1 MTRLGLASVVVA
13 LVLGSAAAC
22 GGDEGDELAPGVDGG
37 GSAMDGG
44 PVPTGTEDGGPTT
57 TGDDGGSGPSL
68 LDVDCPALE
77 MPAAGATTVYVD
89 GSMTGAEDG
98 TKAAPY
104 QSVAKAFQSAPKG
117 SVLWVA
123 RGIYRENLTIPDKDL
138 SVVGGFASGFASRA
152 DACATILEAFDV
164 AKPVLSAS
172 ATVKRF
178 GIEGLTVQKGARGL
192 EVSGDSTV
200 GASFTLARSV
210 FTGNGRP
217 EAVGGGAYLDRVN
230 ATITGSVFRDN
241 RAAKGAAVASNGE
254 TADLV
259 IDGCRFEK
267 NLGHSDHGGAL
278 YLSPRTGKVTR
289 NTVRGNEIG
298 KTAGYGW
305 GGGMIVFKAGQTPVK
320 VDLAF
325 NVFTDNLASVGG
337 AVFVDDGA
345 NVTMSHD
352 LVFRNRAYP
361 QNGLARG
368 GAVYVDGLGPSTGST
383 FAADH
388 VTFVDNARDVSGAAV
403 QGRGGAVYMEN
414 GSKATIT
421 NAILWKNGDEALFGD
436 ATTAFTVHHAVAPSS
451 CAGGASCAIGA
462 GVFLPADV
470 LFADE
475 AAADWHER
483 SITGRFAK
491 GAWVKDPASS
501 PAIDA
506 ADPASPFAGE
516 PAPNG
521 GRANLGVYGGTAEA
535 SKSP

>member
-1 MTRLGLASVVVA
+1 M
-13 LVLGSAAAC
+13 
-22 GGDEGDELAPGVDGG
+22 
-37 GSAMDGG
+37 
-44 PVPTGTEDGGPTT
+44 
-57 TGDDGGSGPSL
+57 
-68 LDVDCPALE
+68 
-77 MPAAGATTVYVD
+77 
-89 GSMTGAEDG
+89 
-98 TKAAPY
+98 AAPFHT
-104 QSVAKAFQSAPKG
+104 VAKAFLGAAKG
-117 SVLWVA
+117 SAVWIA
-123 RGIYRENLTIPDKDL
+123 RGTYRENLTIPDKDL
-138 SVVGGFASGFASRA
+138 AVAGGFAPGFAART
-152 DACATILEAFDV
+152 DACATVLEPLDA
-164 AKPVLSAS
+164 AKAVLTAS

-178 GIEGLTVQKGARGL
+178 ALEGVTVQNGARGL

-200 GASFTLARSV
+200 GAAFTIARAV

-230 ATITGSVFRDN
+230 ATITGSVFTGN

-254 TADLV
+254 TADLA
-259 IDGCRFEK
+259 IDGCLFEK

-289 NTVRGNEIG
+289 STIRSNEIG

-337 AVFVDDGA
+337 ALFVDDGA

-361 QNGLARG
+361 QSGVARG
-368 GAVYVDGLGPSTGST
+368 GAVYVDGLGPSIGST

-388 VTFVDNARDVSGAAV
+388 VTFVDNARDVSGSPV

-414 GSKATIT
+414 GSKTTIT
-421 NAILWKNGDEALFGD
+421 NAILWKNGEEALFGD
-436 ATTAFTVHHAVAPSS
+436 ATTSLSVHHSIAPSA
-451 CAGGASCAIGA
+451 CAGGAACAIGA
-462 GVFLPADV
+462 GVFSPADV

-475 AAADWHER
+475 ASADWHER
-483 SITGRFAK
+483 SATGRFAK
-491 GAWVKDPASS
+491 GAWVKDAVSS

-516 PAPNG
+516 PSPNG

>member
-1 MTRLGLASVVVA
+1 MNRLGLASVVVA

-22 GGDEGDELAPGVDGG
+22 GGDEGEALAPGADGG
-37 GSAMDGG
+37 VRTEGDGG
-44 PVPTGTEDGGPTT
+44 AVVPGSEDASVVPSGGDGGT
-57 TGDDGGSGPSL
+57 GPSL
-68 LDVDCPALE
+68 LDVDCPALP
-77 MPAAGATTVYVD
+77 MPAAGASTVYVD
-89 GSMTGAEDG
+89 GSTTGPEDG

-104 QSVAKAFQSAPKG
+104 QSVTKAFSSAPKG

-123 RGIYRENLTIPDKDL
+123 RGIYRENLTVPDKDL
-138 SVVGGFASGFASRA
+138 SVVGGFASGFASRS
-152 DACATILEAFDV
+152 DACATILEAFDTSK
-164 AKPVLSAS
+164 AVLSAS
-172 ATVKRF
+172 ASVKRF
-178 GIEGLTVQKGARGL
+178 ALDGITVQKGARGL

-200 GASFTLARSV
+200 GASFAIARSV

-217 EAVGGGAYLDRVN
+217 EAVGGAAYLDRVN
-230 ATITGSVFRDN
+230 ATITGSVFKDN
-241 RAAKGAAVASNGE
+241 RASKGAAVASNGE

-259 IDGCRFEK
+259 IDACRFEK

-289 NTVRGNEIG
+289 NTVRSNEIG

-361 QNGLARG
+361 QAGVARG
-368 GAVYVDGLGPSTGST
+368 GAVYVDGLGPANGST

-388 VTFVDNARDVSGAAV
+388 VTFADNARDVSGAATA
-403 QGRGGAVYMEN
+403 GRGGAVYMEN

-436 ATTAFTVHHAVAPSS
+436 GTTAFTVHHAIAPSA
-451 CAGGASCAIGA
+451 CAGGAACSVGA
-462 GVFLPADV
+462 GVFLPATSP
-470 LFADE
+470 FADE
-475 AAADWHER
+475 AAGDWHER
-483 SITGRFAK
+483 A
-491 GAWVKDPASS
+491 A
-501 PAIDA
+501 AIDA
-506 ADPASPFAGE
+506 ADPASPFAAE

-521 GRANLGVYGGTAEA
+521 GRANLGVYGGTGEA
-535 SKSP
+535 STSP